1 MHRLSSDM
9 LPAMRRALLFGVS
22 LIAGGVIVVAL
33 PDSGQRLF
41 SLSGRHGPSLVDAIG
56 VAFLLAGWVVV
67 VVAVVRRGE
76 RVARRAGVW
85 GVTAAVIV
93 AALGLALIG
102 WGVVGDHGPW
112 WVAGVALVVLPQ
124 IWAIVL
130 AR

>member
-1 MHRLSSDM
+1 M

-22 LIAGGVIVVAL
+22 LIAGGVVVLAL

-85 GVTAAVIV
+85 GVAAGVIV
-93 AALGLALIG
+93 AAFGLALIV

-112 WVAGVALVVLPQ
+112 WAAGVALVVLPQ
-124 IWAIVL
+124 IWAIAL